1 MGTSNKYGGAPS
13 RSPLLPSWVG
23 DLGGL
28 PGEPA
33 APPATPDKDENP
45 AKPQK
50 NEDDKKDPEKKKEVV
65 QEPPLKRFQTAR
77 SNFTEFA
84 KSGGR
89 NHAKLGRALSS
100 YVRSGSGGAR
110 TAAHRMG
117 SSRKAAARV
126 GGFIRDVQ
134 QVGPREA
141 LERIKCGDLVGKPA
155 NEVMHRLVD
164 AFCPAGG
171 PVDEGIARQAFAET
185 VAQWSEQDLPN
196 IDQLTVDQWQE
207 LLVDFV
213 SHSIELKVFSDIGA
227 KGIEMPA
234 NAQQAL
240 NIQTELSSVIEGC
253 VRNAFGDNAGVFTT
267 LTDPQ
272 ISNFMESIY
281 ERAWGFIEAVG
292 GES

>member
-1 MGTSNKYGGAPS
+1 MGTSNKYGGTPN

-23 DLGGL
+23 DIGGL

-33 APPATPDKDENP
+33 PPPVPPDKGEKSE
-45 AKPQK
+45 KPQK
-50 NEDDKKDPEKKKEVV
+50 NEDGKNAPEKKKEA
-65 QEPPLKRFQTAR
+65 QEPPPKRYQTAR
-77 SNFTEFA
+77 TNFTEFA
-84 KSGGR
+84 KSGGS
-89 NHAKLGRALSS
+89 NHDKLGRALSA

-110 TAAHRMG
+110 TAARRMS

-185 VAQWSEQDLPN
+185 VAQWSEQDLPP

-207 LLVDFV
+207 VLVDFV
-213 SHSIELKVFSDIGA
+213 SHSIELKVFSDIGE

-253 VRNAFGDNAGVFTT
+253 VRNAFGDNAVGFTT

-272 ISNFMESIY
+272 ISGFMESIY
-281 ERAWGFIEAVG
+281 ERAWEFIEAVG